1 MRRARFA
8 GLLACLLAAPA
19 GGCAAREEPVTQPD
33 FETRLVLKNAAG
45 EEASAFRSGE
55 TITLVV
61 TIRNRAAAPRSL
73 TFSSSQTHDCFIYAA
88 APKDAGVPKDAGGD
102 SGGDAGGRREVWR
115 HSAGRMF
122 AQVITDLTLAPG
134 ESRSFTATWNQTD
147 AKGKPVPPGRY
158 EAVGLVAGRAPG
170 CRSDSVSFTISL

>member
-1 MRRARFA
+1 MTGTDVGVSSIFA
-8 GLLACLLAAPA
+8 F
-19 GGCAAREEPVTQPD
+19 D
-33 FETRLVLKNAAG
+33 G
-45 EEASAFRSGE
+45 ELHVWGWRGTS
-55 TITLVV
+55 
-61 TIRNRAAAPRSL
+61 
-73 TFSSSQTHDCFIYAA
+73 
-88 APKDAGVPKDAGGD
+88 
-102 SGGDAGGRREVWR
+102 GRREVWR